1 MHRRRATLEMNE
13 VGDICMAPFAP
24 VLLEES
30 WEAADIK
37 AECEKRHI
45 TVTELS
51 VSATLAALCPL
62 LCLLPLTLRTLT
74 CI

>member
-1 MHRRRATLEMNE
+1 MLYPRRATLEMDE
-13 VGDICMAPFAP
+13 VGDICTAPFAP

-51 VSATLAALCPL
+51 VSPHPCQPPVRALCPL
-62 LCLLPLTLRTLT
+62 PSAL
-74 CI
+74 

>member
-1 MHRRRATLEMNE
+1 MAVLYPRRATLEMDE
-13 VGDICMAPFAP
+13 VGDICTAPFAP

-51 VSATLAALCPL
+51 VSPTLATLLY
-62 LCLLPLTLRTLT
+62 
-74 CI
+74 IW